1 MGYRI
6 SFSGIMLTYKFV
18 FFRNRTYVKLL
29 DVQNV
34 TPTPVPCEN
43 TSRQFMGLISM
54 RINDIRVMEMVTTA
68 VVEEV
73 EVAETDLVPMTR
85 HRIGAMRCR

>member
-1 MGYRI
+1 MGHRI
-6 SFSGIMLTYKFV
+6 SFSGIVLMYRSV
-18 FFRNRTYVKLL
+18 FFRNRTYAKLP

-43 TSRQFMGLISM
+43 TSRQFTGLISM
-54 RINDIRVMEMVTTA
+54 HINDIRVMEMVTTA
-68 VVEEV
+68 VAEEV